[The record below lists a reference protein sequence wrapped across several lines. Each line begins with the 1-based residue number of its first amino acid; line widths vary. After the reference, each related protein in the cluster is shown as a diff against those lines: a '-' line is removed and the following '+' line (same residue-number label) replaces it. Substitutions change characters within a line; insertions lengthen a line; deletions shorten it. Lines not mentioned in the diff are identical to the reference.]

1 MRLSRFCGNI
11 LPPQETIALSL
22 VLSFGRRKKA
32 RKNTSEA
39 SWKDYSRGVWRE
51 YALSVVDTFV
61 RRHLSHGA
69 RHCTS
74 VYTAVGECLG
84 APVVDYSHTV
94 WREALEREQQATPLP

>member
-1 MRLSRFCGNI
+1 MARLPLEGKLSRMRLMRCRHGC
-11 LPPQETIALSL
+11 
-22 VLSFGRRKKA
+22 
-32 RKNTSEA
+32 
-39 SWKDYSRGVWRE
+39 GVWRE
-51 YALSVVDTFV
+51 YTLSVVVTFV

-94 WREALEREQQATPLP
+94 WRETLERATT